1 MTEHELLRVSRSLL
15 SAFWVYAIKF
25 KKVSSPLA
33 LILGEYF
40 GNQPYINQ

>member
-1 MTEHELLRVSRSLL
+1 MILTVHELLRCRAHC

-40 GNQPYINQ
+40 GNQPT